1 MIDLHTFHEA
11 TSLDPREINIEA
23 ERAFLQCC
31 VLSEPAPIIAGIERL
46 TPDHFHEPLHRA
58 TWISISSQPMEN
70 VLTRGFLAV
79 IDHLPEGTNA
89 EPIFH
94 FLASGSDDMT
104 SMWWK
109 EYLDAVERAYKTRV
123 ARKLL
128 TEGLDNIQ
136 HPSSE
141 ISIEAM
147 AEAISNKLN
156 SIHSTD
162 ESDVYQ
168 TTALLEL
175 GNLQFEDERA
185 INRDGIMLGV
195 ESIDDMVGAFQ
206 PGELIVLG
214 ARTGVGK
221 TALALNYIVHN
232 SIRNN
237 LSSLMFSLEMT
248 ASEVGTRLIPLCTGT
263 PFSRYRDGF
272 ATFDPKPYERCLISV
287 DDRSAVTV
295 AQMAARAEQIKQ
307 RDGLDFMVVDYCQ
320 LIKPVETRNIPRHE
334 QIAQISRDLKVTAK
348 NLSIPIMLLAQ
359 LGRAVDKENRE
370 PFLSDLRESGSLE
383 QDANKVIFLHRTDK
397 DDRSQNA
404 FILAKNR
411 SGTTGQR
418 PLAFTGETLTFHE

>member
-1 MIDLHTFHEA
+1 MIDLSTFDAA
-11 TSLDPREINIEA
+11 TNKSAREVNLDA

-31 VLSEPAPIIAGIERL
+31 VLSEPGPIHAGIERL
-46 TPDHFHEPLHRA
+46 TPEHFYDPLHRA
-58 TWISISSQPMEN
+58 TWISISSQPVDE
-70 VLTRGFLAV
+70 VLERGFLAV
-79 IDHLPEGTNA
+79 VDNLPSGTDMQTV
-89 EPIFH
+89 FD
-94 FLASGSDDMT
+94 FLATGADQMS

-109 EYLDAVERAYKTRV
+109 EYLDSIEVAYKTRI
-123 ARKLL
+123 ARKLF
-128 TEGLDNIQ
+128 TEGLD
-136 HPSSE
+136 
-141 ISIEAM
+141 SILSDDTDIEQLAQ
-147 AEAISNKLN
+147 ELSNKLN
-156 SIHSTD
+156 FIHNTD

-175 GNLQFEDERA
+175 GNLQFEDERE

-195 ESIDDMVGAFQ
+195 KSIDDMCGAFQ

-320 LIKPVETRNIPRHE
+320 LIKPAQMRNIPRHE

-348 NLSIPIMLLAQ
+348 NLSIPVMLLAQ
-359 LGRAVDKENRE
+359 LGRAVDKENRD
-370 PFLSDLRESGSLE
+370 PFLSDFRASGSLE